1 MPKTTKYTTESV
13 TLKIT
18 DYSDEILKELSE
30 AIERG
35 LEEVGGEAV
44 KYAAGDCPV
53 DTGLLRNSLTY
64 ALDGGTTKIRTYKAD
79 RGGETGSYSGSFP
92 KNHNWFWRS
101 SRTLFVGTNVSYAR
115 AVETNTN
122 VEHTTGKA
130 HFLKDAVA
138 NHSEQYKNI
147 IETSLEA
154 AKG

>member
-18 DYSDEILKELSE
+18 DYSDEILEELSE

-35 LEEVGGEAV
+35 LEAIGEEAV
-44 KYAAGDCPV
+44 GYAAGDCPV

-64 ALDGGTTKIRTYKAD
+64 ALDGGTTKIGTYKAN
-79 RGGETGSYSGSFP
+79 RGGEAGSYSGSFP
-92 KNHNWFWRS
+92 KNDNG
-101 SRTLFVGTNVSYAR
+101 RTLFVGTNVSYAR

-122 VEHTTGKA
+122 VKHATGKA

-147 IETSLEA
+147 IETSLKA